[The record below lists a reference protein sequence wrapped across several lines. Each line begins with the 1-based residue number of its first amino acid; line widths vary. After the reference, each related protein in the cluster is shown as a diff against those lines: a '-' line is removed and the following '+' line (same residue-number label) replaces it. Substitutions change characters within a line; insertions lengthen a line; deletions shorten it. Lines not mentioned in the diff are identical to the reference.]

1 MRLYKVATGIK
12 SMVLLDDVLVGKV
25 TIRPNPMSGKVS
37 QSIFPKKVFFFKLFF
52 PCKAPEWYKCEVGKR
67 SPDPD
72 LKIKVAVRMD
82 KPMNM
87 KHCG

>member
-1 MRLYKVATGIK
+1 MASGIRGMI
-12 SMVLLDDVLVGKV
+12 SLDDQVLGKV
-25 TIRPNPMSGKVS
+25 TITPTPLSS
-37 QSIFPKKVFFFKLFF
+37 
-52 PCKAPEWYKCEVGKR
+52 KAPEWYKCKVGKN
-67 SPDPD
+67 SKDQE